1 MSRPQDEPPTTPKRS
16 SRRSS
21 SPVEFERRPGNNNQ
35 AGTDPSSSPLSRPQD
50 SSSEGYPSWLPKR
63 PPPPAPRSTIH
74 SASITGMFSE
84 PGPSSHSDAY
94 PIGRKPTP
102 RSVRVV
108 SLANSLHAE
117 KDPHSKRISM
127 DPSRLMSGP
136 QTRAWSRDTTP
147 GLSPTVLSV
156 GNLPHVVRPRFR
168 TSSFRP
174 ELLRNPSWK
183 MRLWFFFFPILVF
196 FHLAVQ
202 TFFDFNV
209 VFILLL

>member
-1 MSRPQDEPPTTPKRS
+1 MSRPQDESPTTPKRS
-16 SRRSS
+16 SRRSP
-21 SPVEFERRPGNNNQ
+21 SPVEVERRAGRNQ
-35 AGTDPSSSPLSRPQD
+35 AGTEPSSSPL
-50 SSSEGYPSWLPKR
+50 SSEGYPSWLPKR

-108 SLANSLHAE
+108 SLHNSPHAE
-117 KDPHSKRISM
+117 KDVHGRRISI

-136 QTRAWSRDTTP
+136 HSRAWSRDTSP
-147 GLSPTVLSV
+147 GISPTVSTTA
-156 GNLPHVVRPRFR
+156 GNIPHVVRPRFR
-168 TSSFRP
+168 APSFRP

-183 MRLWFFFFPILVF
+183 MRLWFFLFPVLVF
-196 FHLAVQ
+196 LHLALQ
-202 TFFDFNV
+202 TFFDFNA